1 MARKVTI
8 ELIDDCD
15 GISVAAETVT
25 FALDGA
31 SYEIDLSA
39 ANAAALREAFAPWIA
54 KARKVGRTASTGA
67 KQAAGRSPAPRNV
80 RQIREWA
87 RTQGI
92 DVSSRGR
99 VSAEIVDA
107 YLQATA

>member
-15 GISVAAETVT
+15 GTTVAAETVT
-25 FALDGA
+25 FALDG
-31 SYEIDLSA
+31 STYEIDLSA
-39 ANAAALREAFAPWIA
+39 ANADALRAAFGPWIA
-54 KARKVGRTASTGA
+54 KARKVGRTAPAA
-67 KQAAGRSPAPRNV
+67 KQSASRSTTPRNV

-92 DVSSRGR
+92 DVSRRGR